1 MQYDRFLVFPF
12 LALWSL
18 AATAADDVVVVS
30 DTVEV
35 HATVVAIDKQQRRI
49 LLRDTRAGEYDVIAG
64 PEVRNF
70 DQIRKGDQVEVRYLR
85 AAASRLEKIAD
96 PNAAAEF
103 TSVERAE
110 KGAKPGMTAT
120 RSRTVAAKVIEID
133 THHRLLTVKGPQG
146 NVLTVRVP
154 PTLLAFDELQIGDT
168 IAAGYTEAIAISV
181 RAPARKK

>member
-1 MQYDRFLVFPF
+1 MQSYRSPVFSL
-12 LALWSL
+12 LALLWSIT
-18 AATAADDVVVVS
+18 ATAADVVMVS
-30 DTVEV
+30 DTVEAQ
-35 HATVVAIDKQQRRI
+35 ATVVAIDKQQRRI
-49 LLRDTRAGEYDVIAG
+49 LLRDTRGGEYDVIAG
-64 PEVRNF
+64 PDVRNF
-70 DQIRKGDQVEVRYLR
+70 DQIRKGDQVEVLYQR

-96 PNAAAEF
+96 PNAAVEF

-133 THHRLLTVKGPQG
+133 TRHRLLTVKGPQG

-154 PTLLAFDELQIGDT
+154 PTVLAFDELQVGDT

-181 RAPARKK
+181 RPPVRTK